1 MDVIDTPP
9 SLPVEEELE
18 DISRE
23 EEGAEQEGDEEDGE
37 AEFLPHV
44 DRYIQ
49 QLPRIIGRGGLA
61 SITIR
66 SVSKSSIPRSA

>member
-1 MDVIDTPP
+1 MTTA

-18 DISRE
+18 DISGE
-23 EEGAEQEGDEEDGE
+23 EEGAEQERDEEDGE

-49 QLPRIIGRGGLA
+49 QLSTRIIGLA
-61 SITIR
+61 SVTIR